1 MTRFFEKFTLF
12 CVITVIT
19 ALSLIIVTSVQLAY
33 EPETV
38 INRDN
43 DKLMDQLKSIRQSS
57 GWINNSSEKCQQ
69 HIHTKLFILVRSPKR
84 NRKVRQTIRDTWALT
99 GNYPTVQ
106 IKFALTKL
114 PSQLN
119 EHESFIHRHLK
130 RYYHQCIPG
139 DYLLITNDM
148 HFINTPQIITAI
160 NQRLP
165 RSHTAICA
173 KASPNENAMNEVK
186 YLGQCN
192 VQAPI
197 LFSKDA
203 VRGLLDLNIH
213 NGRSAMAE
221 SIIRYGEHLYLTPKE
236 TLRIINGSIDASNL
250 LFFFSD
256 RVESASDISLLWNA
270 SRDYTAVE
278 SWLVANKGNDVLVP
292 KPQGDFFLRWPTT

>member
-43 DKLMDQLKSIRQSS
+43 DKLLDQFKSMRQSS
-57 GWINNSSEKCQQ
+57 SWTKFNDTSEKCDQYK
-69 HIHTKLFILVRSPKR
+69 HTKLFILVQSPKS
-84 NRKVRQTIRDTWALT
+84 NRKVRQAIRDTWAFVES
-99 GNYPTVQ
+99 YPTVQ

-114 PSQLN
+114 PGLQN
-119 EHESFIHRHLK
+119 EHERFIHRHLK
-130 RYYHQCIPG
+130 HFYHQCVPG

-165 RSHTAICA
+165 RSHTTICA
-173 KASPNENAMNEVK
+173 KASNNKAIDEAK

-192 VQAPI
+192 IHAPI

-203 VRGLLDLNIH
+203 VRRLLDSNPH
-213 NGRSAMAE
+213 TDTSSSS
-221 SIIRYGEHLYLTPKE
+221 SIIHYGAHLYLTPKE
-236 TLRIINGSIDASNL
+236 TQRIINGSIDASNL
-250 LFFFSD
+250 LFFFSN
-256 RVESASDISLLWNA
+256 RVRSASDISLLWNA
-270 SRDYTAVE
+270 SIDYTAVE
-278 SWLVANKGNDVLVP
+278 S
-292 KPQGDFFLRWPTT
+292 